1 MTITAEEWDD
11 FEYLYNIFIVDEGAL
26 TTEQRKFVDTLIEA
40 KNLTVS
46 DIYHRLS
53 IKHKTENKIKQQNKK
68 SKTNVSRRSH
78 PQASRS
84 RPIHDS
90 TTHPQAARPI
100 HDSMTHPQAARERPT
115 HDSMTHPQA
124 ERPIHDSM
132 YTLPKGCTQYTFT
145 VKRGQN
151 RHFKNCSPSPPLP
164 SCAKKKKKKREWEFG
179 KKNGNWGIGGGGS
192 SPTLSDRP
200 AVGG

>member
-84 RPIHDS
+84 RPILS
-90 TTHPQAARPI
+90 
-100 HDSMTHPQAARERPT
+100 
-115 HDSMTHPQA
+115 
-124 ERPIHDSM
+124 
-132 YTLPKGCTQYTFT
+132 
-145 VKRGQN
+145 QN
-151 RHFKNCSPSPPLP
+151 PN
-164 SCAKKKKKKREWEFG
+164 
-179 KKNGNWGIGGGGS
+179 
-192 SPTLSDRP
+192 
-200 AVGG
+200 